1 MKGRV
6 QKKHM
11 EKFDDL
17 SFDPLPHTNI
27 VSVWNK
33 NKTKNALWE
42 KTRFTFVKALKML

>member
-1 MKGRV
+1 MKGRD

-17 SFDPLPHTNI
+17 SPPPHTNI

-33 NKTKNALWE
+33 NKTKMLSE
-42 KTRFTFVKALKML
+42 KKLGLLCKGS

>member
-17 SFDPLPHTNI
+17 SPPPHTNI

-33 NKTKNALWE
+33 
-42 KTRFTFVKALKML
+42 KTRPKMLSEKKLGLLCKGT

>member
-6 QKKHM
+6 QKKHI

-17 SFDPLPHTNI
+17 SSDPPPHTNI

-33 NKTKNALWE
+33 NKTKMLSE
-42 KTRFTFVKALKML
+42 KKLGLLL

>member
-17 SFDPLPHTNI
+17 SPPPHTPNI

-33 NKTKNALWE
+33 KQDQNALWE
-42 KTRFTFVKALKML
+42 KTRFTL

>member
-1 MKGRV
+1 MKGRD

-17 SFDPLPHTNI
+17 SPPPHTNI

>member
-1 MKGRV
+1 MKGRD

-17 SFDPLPHTNI
+17 SPPPHTNKCGI
-27 VSVWNK
+27 K

-42 KTRFTFVKALKML
+42 KTRFTL